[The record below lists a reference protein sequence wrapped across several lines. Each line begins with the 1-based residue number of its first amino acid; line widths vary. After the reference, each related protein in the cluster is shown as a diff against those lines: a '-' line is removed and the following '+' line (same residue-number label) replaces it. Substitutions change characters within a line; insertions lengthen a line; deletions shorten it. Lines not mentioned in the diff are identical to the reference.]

1 MGYPMAGHLSKRND
15 LDLFVYNRTRKVTD
29 SWLNQYKGSS
39 FDLNNFPNFKFDGL
53 IMCLKDDDS
62 IFDLLIRKKLFQC
75 LKKNSFIVDHSTTSL
90 ELVNLII
97 SNKEIV
103 NQKIAFFD
111 SPVSGG
117 EAGALNGSLSI
128 MIGGPANK
136 YSLIRKLMKSY
147 SSSIVKIGPNGHG
160 QLTKMI
166 NQLCIASLIQGLS
179 EAIALGKK
187 SNLDMNKVFTA
198 ISNGA
203 AQSWQM
209 DNRFHTMIDNKF
221 DFGFAVDL
229 MIKDLNIALEH
240 AKLNN
245 LNLSISKNVLKNYKT
260 LSKKNLG
267 NLDTSSLV
275 KLFNV

>member
-1 MGYPMAGHLSKRND
+1 
-15 LDLFVYNRTRKVTD
+15 
-29 SWLNQYKGSS
+29 
-39 FDLNNFPNFKFDGL
+39 
-53 IMCLKDDDS
+53 
-62 IFDLLIRKKLFQC
+62 
-75 LKKNSFIVDHSTTSL
+75 
-90 ELVNLII
+90 
-97 SNKEIV
+97 
-103 NQKIAFFD
+103 
-111 SPVSGG
+111 
-117 EAGALNGSLSI
+117 

-136 YSLIRKLMKSY
+136 YSLIKKLMKSY

-209 DNRFHTMIDNKF
+209 DNRFHTMIENKF

-260 LSKKNLG
+260 LSKKFREFRYIKF
-267 NLDTSSLV
+267 SKV
-275 KLFNV
+275 I